1 MEVIDALCKSIE
13 SFGINKIPEQFD
25 DDLDILMNRMKNVEI
40 HDSTEQWKLLQ
51 NNYSRLKYLYEII
64 NFYNIKIEG
73 KFEISINKF
82 MELIDNQTQTYLKEI
97 DWYEDDFNFKEQV
110 IMIHDTLEESLNKNI
125 PVSKLND
132 VLKAYKILISL
143 VENIRDEKYQEIL
156 DPEFVEDFE
165 QFKKRQRKF

>member
-1 MEVIDALCKSIE
+1 MEVIDSLCKSIE

-25 DDLDILMNRMKNVEI
+25 NDLDLLMDKMQNIEI
-40 HDSTEQWKLLQ
+40 YDPTEQWKLLQ

-73 KFEISINKF
+73 KFESSIGKF
-82 MELIDNQTQTYLKEI
+82 MILIDNQTQTYLKEI
-97 DWYEDDFNFKEQV
+97 DWYEVDTNFKAQALMV
-110 IMIHDTLEESLNKNI
+110 CNTLEESLNKNN

-132 VLKAYKILISL
+132 VLKAYKILINI
-143 VENIRDEKYQEIL
+143 VEGIRDEKYQESL
-156 DPEFVEDFE
+156 DPEFVDDFE